1 MNGIKMCEFELALRL
16 TIWKLYKEASR
27 TSIIAP
33 HDEVHD
39 LLTKDSKMIGFR
51 YIPLHPF
58 KVVENNGAVSIVT
71 VSCTAYYNDTQ
82 FSSLDSEFTIGIT
95 NSDFG
100 MTITC
105 VLSGSKD
112 PTSFIYEREIRSIS
126 FNGEEIDMTTYEGYV
141 SENLKNNDRI
151 TDILIKLSAML
162 S

>member
-33 HDEVHD
+33 HDDVHD

-71 VSCTAYYNDTQ
+71 VSCTVYYNDTQ

-112 PTSFIYEREIRSIS
+112 PESFIYEREMRSIS
-126 FNGEEIDMTTYEGYV
+126 FNGEEIDMATYKGYI
-141 SENLKNNDRI
+141 SENLKNGDRI
-151 TDILIKLSAML
+151 ADILIKLSAML